1 MTDKFL
7 KTKEVCSMLGIT
19 RPTLLKWMKL
29 GKFPRSVA
37 LSERTVAFR
46 ASEVEAWIEARSADR
61 EHGRDLR
68 VERSRRAVEAQRQRV
83 M

>member
-1 MTDKFL
+1 MTEKFL

-19 RPTLLKWMKL
+19 RPTLQKWMKL

-46 ASEVEAWIEARSADR
+46 AWPGFSSGRAGLGPRAPFPLSRWGLWFSAT
-61 EHGRDLR
+61 
-68 VERSRRAVEAQRQRV
+68 
-83 M
+83 